1 MRFSWRLELLQEAE
15 VGFVEQA
22 NVVYVVLEHRH
33 ALDAE
38 SSRIA
43 VPLGR
48 VDAAVAEHL
57 GVDHP
62 AAPHLE
68 PAFVPAALAPHS
80 IADSARHVE
89 FEARLGE
96 GEVARPHAHLALDPI
111 QRLDHVQ
118 ERAFHVT
125 DGQGLVDRQAFDL
138 AEIRKERR
146 VRRTST
152 PGVAPRAPG
161 AAWPAPLGWLSLPR
175 WPPGRAEPA
184 PQARAGLCPTAGC

>member
-38 SSRIA
+38 SPRIA

-68 PAFVPAALAPHS
+68 PPFVPAALAPHS
-80 IADSARHVE
+80 IPDSARHAE
-89 FEARLGE
+89 FDAQLC
-96 GEVARPHAHLALDPI
+96 VKHQPLPPTPLTPTPTKQLDPE
-111 QRLDHVQ
+111 Q
-118 ERAFHVT
+118 T
-125 DGQGLVDRQAFDL
+125 M
-138 AEIRKERR
+138 
-146 VRRTST
+146 
-152 PGVAPRAPG
+152 
-161 AAWPAPLGWLSLPR
+161 PL
-175 WPPGRAEPA
+175 
-184 PQARAGLCPTAGC
+184 